1 MRPLLGLIVSDET
14 ELSVDKL
21 MRETDTIKFRAD
33 RSSVESSLGLRLRK
47 RTCLAL
53 EAASLIEK
61 GFECIF
67 NCL

>member
-1 MRPLLGLIVSDET
+1 MMRQK
-14 ELSVDKL
+14 LSVDKL
-21 MRETDTIKFRAD
+21 MRETDNIRFRAD

-53 EAASLIEK
+53 ETASLIEQ
-61 GFECIF
+61 GFDCIF